1 MNPYVLTISSTSY
14 REFPNKFKPGQ
25 MSKAYS
31 FTATTGEKVDC
42 GFADLGL
49 RDGMTVEFMGEPDKY
64 GIKVVKG
71 TLQTSTKAPVGATEK
86 PAEASTGGTRYSPQG
101 GASGRPFPV
110 PTTSGELAIIRQNA
124 LTNAV
129 NFFGA
134 NYFSTD
140 PDQPTLAAKADMV
153 IELAYKFAD
162 FSSGQRE
169 VKAMRELAN
178 KPGTRSM
185 GAMGASLDAAV
196 KASLDTPE

>member
-1 MNPYVLTISSTSY
+1 MNPYVLTIASTSY

-71 TLQTSTKAPVGATEK
+71 TLQTSTKTPVGATEK

-129 NFFGA
+129 NFVNA
-134 NYFSTD
+134 YPLA
-140 PDQPTLAAKADMV
+140 PDNHNERADMV
-153 IELAYKFAD
+153 VELAYKFAD